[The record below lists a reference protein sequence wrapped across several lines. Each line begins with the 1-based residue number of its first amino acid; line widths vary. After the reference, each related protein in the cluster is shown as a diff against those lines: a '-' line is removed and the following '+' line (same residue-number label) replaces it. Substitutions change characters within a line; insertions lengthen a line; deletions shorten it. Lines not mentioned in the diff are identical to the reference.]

1 MPWRS
6 KTFRTPAWAMPRAN
20 PPPSASPIR
29 GAPCA
34 GAPRPRISDWTIADE
49 VSRLFIG
56 TRGSAMG
63 SVQLAVWKP
72 SNWQARIRLRPIRV
86 LERSTLA
93 GVTARGFGS
102 THGRATSDPES
113 THRPAEVDQKLS
125 LRSAIATIAHG
136 RSELLSPFRRRGR
149 AVDPARPRTIWRAI
163 RSIGSRARR
172 AWIVPTASIGSR
184 RPQPRCASAADP
196 LLEVF
201 GIALA
206 VHRDLCRG
214 ILDSLQIRPRELHV
228 RGADVLLEAMQLRGA
243 GDRDDP
249 RLPR

>member
-1 MPWRS
+1 
-6 KTFRTPAWAMPRAN
+6 MPRAN

-63 SVQLAVWKP
+63 SVQVAVWKP
-72 SNWQARIRLRPIRV
+72 SNWQARIRLGPIRV
-86 LERSTLA
+86 LDRSTLP

-113 THRPAEVDQKLS
+113 THRPADVDRKLS

-149 AVDPARPRTIWRAI
+149 AVDPGAI

-172 AWIVPTASIGSR
+172 VWIVLTASIGSR
-184 RPQPRCASAADP
+184 HEQPRCASAADP